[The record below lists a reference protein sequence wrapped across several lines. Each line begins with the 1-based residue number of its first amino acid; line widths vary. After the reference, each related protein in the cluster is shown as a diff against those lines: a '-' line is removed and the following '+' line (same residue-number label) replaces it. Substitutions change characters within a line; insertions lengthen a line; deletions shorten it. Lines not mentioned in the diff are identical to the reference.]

1 MQHCWPA
8 PPNIVVSC
16 CVCLHVALSMLRHNE
31 SYRGSDSFTLNQ
43 KDILIFL
50 KNLLSTKPTV
60 SVDTIL
66 YHKLFRSF
74 LPFFFSAQHFYL
86 WYKDKNKVWGKS
98 IHYWKLEITKGCG
111 VQENDAR
118 WKRFNSSVVL
128 CASFTWWM
136 VQTNVIIFRVTEDP
150 NASDQIAFFEFHSF
164 LVQTN
169 AGYIHAMHA

>member
-74 LPFFFSAQHFYL
+74 LPFFSQLSTFIFDI
-86 WYKDKNKVWGKS
+86 K
-98 IHYWKLEITKGCG
+98 TKIKCKGN
-111 VQENDAR
+111 QYIIEN
-118 WKRFNSSVVL
+118 
-128 CASFTWWM
+128 
-136 VQTNVIIFRVTEDP
+136 
-150 NASDQIAFFEFHSF
+150 
-164 LVQTN
+164 
-169 AGYIHAMHA
+169 

>member
-1 MQHCWPA
+1 MKAPCKALLANKSQHCWKLHVVSVCTPCCMLLCVVGRLEPFKLLALFKRMQHCWPA

-50 KNLLSTKPTV
+50 KNLLSTKRTV

-74 LPFFFSAQHFYL
+74 LSFFLSSAL
-86 WYKDKNKVWGKS
+86 LS
-98 IHYWKLEITKGCG
+98 LI
-111 VQENDAR
+111 
-118 WKRFNSSVVL
+118 
-128 CASFTWWM
+128 
-136 VQTNVIIFRVTEDP
+136 
-150 NASDQIAFFEFHSF
+150 
-164 LVQTN
+164 
-169 AGYIHAMHA
+169 